1 MSEVNSPMSHLL
13 RTVGSITGGVLVAA
27 FAVYLLSGLFFDGFL
42 LSLVRFL
49 SIVLAGFGLVAWNFR
64 LKPVYLTG
72 EADEW
77 YVLLG
82 WDGRTIGFVKAGPTM
97 IKPIQQTRRWL
108 RVNPMF
114 VKHDAQAQ
122 NRLLDTFDIHMR
134 VSFNIFPNEARHAN
148 ARWLMDV
155 YPDGLMG
162 MIRGTLNDIAKAE
175 LRGLDSFSRVVESQ
189 TENSIKAAI
198 NDKFGWLVEKGVH
211 LNAAVTFVDV
221 MVAADLLVKRT
232 KARAELSTLQLI
244 RDVAHDMGMTT
255 DELLLQRALE
265 RLPDTR
271 TARVNVSEIAGV
283 LQALRAQKPRQLEP
297 PPPSEPPIYAEIEE
311 TERTAYTP
319 PPPASYVEGYY
330 QVIDPNDPDEDDG
343 TKGIYS
349 PF

>member
-1 MSEVNSPMSHLL
+1 MSESTSPISHVL
-13 RTVGSITGGVLVAA
+13 RTVGSLTGGI
-27 FAVYLLSGLFFDGFL
+27 LLSAFILYILSGVLFDGL
-42 LSLVRFL
+42 LL
-49 SIVLAGFGLVAWNFR
+49 SIVRLLAFALAGFGLVAWNLP

-77 YVLLG
+77 HTLLG
-82 WDGRTIGFVKAGPTM
+82 WDGRTIGYVKAGPAM
-97 IKPIQQTRRWL
+97 IKPIQRTRRWL

-114 VKHDAQAQ
+114 VKHDTQAQ
-122 NRLLDTFDIHMR
+122 NRLLDTFDIHIR
-134 VSFNIFPNEARHAN
+134 VSFDIYPSQARHAN

-189 TENSIKAAI
+189 TEDSIKAAV
-198 NDKFGWLVEKGVH
+198 NDKFGWLADKGVY
-211 LNAAVTFVDV
+211 LNAGATFVDV

-283 LQALRAQKPRQLEP
+283 LQALRAQKPRQLEAP
-297 PPPSEPPIYAEIEE
+297 HVSEAVLQPDIEE
-311 TERTAYTP
+311 PTGPTYTP
-319 PPPASYVEGYY
+319 PSSYVEGYY
-330 QVIDPNDPDEDDG
+330 QVIDPNDPDDTDG
-343 TKGIYS
+343 PKGIYS